1 MRIRAAAARLAIR
14 AKRESTPPLH
24 KCIQTEEDTLKQ
36 MAEHIPMSKHIT
48 PRIADG
54 TRNDGGKPPPLAD
67 RKRKQ
72 ARNRAALSTKER
84 YARARKL
91 ADKQVRMLGR
101 SRFVP

>member
-36 MAEHIPMSKHIT
+36 MAEHISMSKHIT

-54 TRNDGGKPPPLAD
+54 TRNDGGKASATGRPE
-67 RKRKQ
+67 RKQ

-84 YARARKL
+84 
-91 ADKQVRMLGR
+91 
-101 SRFVP
+101 